1 MKFGEFSL
9 RNNFPVPLA
18 CLFLGGKTT
27 FAISL
32 KFVIDY
38 TYPKYELTFERCTL

>member
-18 CLFLGGKTT
+18 CLFLGGKLHLQ
-27 FAISL
+27 F
-32 KFVIDY
+32 
-38 TYPKYELTFERCTL
+38 P